1 MDTSSQ
7 LSLIRKVTWIGFWV
21 NAALTALKLLFGI
34 YGRSDALVADGVH
47 SMSDFATDL
56 IVLAFV
62 GIAYKSADSEHPYGH
77 GKFETFASLLIALI
91 LLGAGLTLGISGTI
105 SAIHALSG
113 RILPRPDAWTIV
125 IAGLSI
131 VLKEILFRYTI
142 SAGRKAG
149 SSALIANAWHH
160 RSDAVSS
167 IATLAGVTAAFALG
181 EQWRILDPVAA
192 IIISVFI
199 IVSAIQI
206 ALPSVNELL
215 ERSLPQ
221 AQINE
226 VEKIIASVD
235 GVKAFHRLRTRR
247 NGHSYIFDMHIK
259 VDPLIT
265 VTAGHDIAT
274 AVEESL
280 RHRFGSDLI
289 SSIHVEPYIPHQHT
303 TPNV

>member
-91 LLGAGLTLGISGTI
+91 LLGAGMTLGIGGMV
-105 SAIHALSG
+105 SAMNAMAG
-113 RILPRPDAWTIV
+113 EILPRPDVWTII
-125 IAGLSI
+125 IAALSI
-131 VLKEILFRYTI
+131 ATKEILYRYTI
-142 SAGRKAG
+142 AAGRKAG
-149 SSALIANAWHH
+149 SSALTANALHH

-181 EQWRILDPVAA
+181 EHWRILDPIAA

-199 IVSAIQI
+199 VISAIQI

-221 AQINE
+221 SQINE
-226 VEKIIASVD
+226 IEKTISSVD
-235 GVKAFHRLRTRR
+235 GVKSFHRLRTRR
-247 NGHSYIFDMHIK
+247 NGHSYIFDVHIK

-265 VTAGHDIAT
+265 VTEGHNIAT

-289 SSIHVEPYIPHQHT
+289 TSVHVEPYTGHRQT
-303 TPNV
+303 TTNV